1 MEISGKTVK
10 KLGNNSWIIA
20 VEKLVGVKKVIHF
33 SRCKLVNSQVFQK
46 KINWFC
52 TNFSNSSSLL
62 YLSFTH
68 FPHRSTITIYLN
80 NGD

>member
-10 KLGNNSWIIA
+10 KLGNNSWIIV

-62 YLSFTH
+62 YLSFTR

-80 NGD
+80 NGN

>member
-46 KINWFC
+46 KIN
-52 TNFSNSSSLL
+52 NGFST
-62 YLSFTH
+62 LS
-68 FPHRSTITIYLN
+68 
-80 NGD
+80 G